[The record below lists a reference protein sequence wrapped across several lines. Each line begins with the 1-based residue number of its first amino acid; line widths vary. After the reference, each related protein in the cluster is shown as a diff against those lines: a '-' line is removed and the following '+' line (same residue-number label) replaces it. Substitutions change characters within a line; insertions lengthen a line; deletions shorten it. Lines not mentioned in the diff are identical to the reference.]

1 MKTFAKTLTVIAL
14 FSTALLGAGCGTS
27 RPAAGARSDDSM
39 MLIPRHEYR
48 MLRAQADDR
57 YVVVRRRTY
66 DSLVEKTRSLQ
77 EVCNQLVKH
86 LPDEVRSEH

>member
-1 MKTFAKTLTVIAL
+1 MKIIIKTLIVIAL
-14 FSTALLGAGCGTS
+14 FSAALLGTGCGAS
-27 RPAAGARSDDSM
+27 RPAAGSRPDDSL
-39 MLIPRHEYR
+39 MLISRHEYR

-66 DSLVEKTRSLQ
+66 DSLVNKTRALQ
-77 EVCNQLVKH
+77 DVCDQLVKH